1 MAENTTYGRVS
12 RVEDFVY
19 SLLKGVGISDNIFVS
34 TLPVTIKST
43 WANMVLVDV
52 GKGDN
57 LNAYRKFSVN
67 VYLYAKGQGDLQ
79 TKNVKVIDA
88 MEQKLLDA
96 VAGSSDEHYK
106 PSVNW
111 SDSDY
116 DSTRN
121 LHFNVV
127 NLTVL
132 AIDK

>member
-19 SLLKGVGISDNIFVS
+19 RLVKGVGISDNIFVS

-57 LNAYRKFSVN
+57 LNAYRRFSVN
-67 VYLYAKGQGDLQ
+67 VYLYAKGKGDLQ
-79 TKNVKVIDA
+79 TKNVNVIDA
-88 MEQKLLDA
+88 MEEKLLQA
-96 VAGSSDEHYK
+96 VSDSKDNNYT
-106 PSVNW
+106 PTVNW

-127 NLTVL
+127 NLTVKVH
-132 AIDK
+132 D

>member
-19 SLLKGVGISDNIFVS
+19 RLVEDVGISDNIFVS
-34 TLPVTIKST
+34 TLPVTVKST

-67 VYLYAKGQGDLQ
+67 VYMYARGQGDLQ

-96 VAGSSDEHYK
+96 VANSNDGHYK

>member
-1 MAENTTYGRVS
+1 MTTYGRVS
-12 RVEDFVY
+12 RVENFVY
-19 SLLKGVGISDNIFVS
+19 RLVNGAKLSSNVFVS
-34 TLPVTIKST
+34 TLPVTIKSE
-43 WANMVLVDV
+43 WANMVLIDV

-57 LNAYRKFSVN
+57 LNAYRRFSVN

-88 MEQKLLDA
+88 MEEKLLQA
-96 VAGSSDEHYK
+96 VSDSKDNNYT
-106 PSVNW
+106 PTVNW

-127 NLTVL
+127 NLTVKVH
-132 AIDK
+132 D

>member
-1 MAENTTYGRVS
+1 MTTYGRVS
-12 RVEDFVY
+12 RVENFVY
-19 SLLKGVGISDNIFVS
+19 RLVKGAGLSSNVFVS
-34 TLPVTIKST
+34 TLPVTMKSE
-43 WANMVLVDV
+43 WADMVLIDV

-57 LNAYRKFSVN
+57 LNAYRRFSVN

-88 MEQKLLDA
+88 MEEKLLQA
-96 VAGSSDEHYK
+96 VSDSKDNNYT
-106 PSVNW
+106 PTVNW

-127 NLTVL
+127 NLTVKVH
-132 AIDK
+132 D

>member
-19 SLLKGVGISDNIFVS
+19 RLVKGVGISDNIFVS

-52 GKGDN
+52 GKGEN

-79 TKNVKVIDA
+79 TKNAKVIDA

-96 VAGSSDEHYK
+96 VAGSNDEHYK
-106 PSVNW
+106 LSVNW

>member
-19 SLLKGVGISDNIFVS
+19 RLVKGVGISDNIFVS

-67 VYLYAKGQGDLQ
+67 VYLYARGQGDLQ